1 MFQEKIDALDG
12 TGAKNKLCRA
22 ELKDPSRKNYFRKMA
37 AMDLL
42 NELLG
47 EDALEDLLPYLGHD
61 YWRLREHS
69 QKIAVELVK
78 VAGPKTLEMQF
89 SQSVDPAS
97 AAGILEVFAKA
108 KSATGLPLAKK
119 AMKHD
124 RPLIRQAAVKT
135 YFALG
140 GDKVLP
146 EVLAHLKQVTTQ
158 EDLRGCE
165 QALLSRRDDAA
176 HMIAVRKGVTGM
188 LARAS
193 DILRP
198 SLYYL
203 LSQIGDTESIAAL
216 EKAAATDSV
225 AELEEIIFA
234 LSYSQGRAA
243 DNLMLKLAGL
253 DKQTARVVGEQAVRR
268 MVVGPKGFGDITN
281 AERLDFAEPLLKIHL
296 DKRLISFLA
305 NVHEARA
312 LRTLM
317 YCLEKGVKEAAESLI
332 SNAEGMED
340 LSAKDSKIAAK
351 AIRDVIEYME
361 VSHLRGGPEAHSK
374 VQDNYYGWK
383 ALQAR
388 AGKVLLKIHKPEA
401 APIPTFDPL
410 DLE

>member
-1 MFQEKIDALDG
+1 M
-12 TGAKNKLCRA
+12 
-22 ELKDPSRKNYFRKMA
+22 
-37 AMDLL
+37 
-42 NELLG
+42 
-47 EDALEDLLPYLGHD
+47 
-61 YWRLREHS
+61 
-69 QKIAVELVK
+69 
-78 VAGPKTLEMQF
+78 
-89 SQSVDPAS
+89 
-97 AAGILEVFAKA
+97 
-108 KSATGLPLAKK
+108 
-119 AMKHD
+119 
-124 RPLIRQAAVKT
+124 
-135 YFALG
+135 
-140 GDKVLP
+140 LP
-146 EVLAHLKQVTTQ
+146 EILAHLKQVTTQ

-176 HMIAVRKGVTGM
+176 HMTAVRKGVSGM

-216 EKAAATDSV
+216 EKAAGTDSV
-225 AELEEIIFA
+225 AELESIIFA
-234 LSYSQGRAA
+234 LSYSRGRAA
-243 DNLMLKLAGL
+243 DDLMLKLAKL
-253 DKQTARVVGEQAVRR
+253 DKQTARVVANQSVRR
-268 MVVGPKGFGDITN
+268 MVVGPEGFGDITN
-281 AERLDFAEPLLKIHL
+281 AQRLDFAEPLLKLHL

-317 YCLEKGVKEAAESLI
+317 YCLEKGVGTAAESLVA
-332 SNAEGMED
+332 NAEGMKK
-340 LSAKDSKIAAK
+340 LSPADSKIAAK

-361 VSHLRGGPEAHSK
+361 VSHLRGGPEAHST

>member
-1 MFQEKIDALDG
+1 
-12 TGAKNKLCRA
+12 
-22 ELKDPSRKNYFRKMA
+22 
-37 AMDLL
+37 
-42 NELLG
+42 
-47 EDALEDLLPYLGHD
+47 
-61 YWRLREHS
+61 
-69 QKIAVELVK
+69 
-78 VAGPKTLEMQF
+78 MQF

-281 AERLDFAEPLLKIHL
+281 AERLDFAEPLLKLHL

-351 AIRDVIEYME
+351 AIRDVIEYIE
-361 VSHLRGGPEAHSK
+361 VSHLRGGPEAHST